1 MQNFVYGVRVVHHRN
16 PSSHAGLKP
25 AWLFLFLALL
35 EKLRQN
41 YAISKNGETKTQ
53 WPIVLYNLRGHLFL
67 GRKTEKLSQL

>member
-1 MQNFVYGVRVVHHRN
+1 
-16 PSSHAGLKP
+16 LKP